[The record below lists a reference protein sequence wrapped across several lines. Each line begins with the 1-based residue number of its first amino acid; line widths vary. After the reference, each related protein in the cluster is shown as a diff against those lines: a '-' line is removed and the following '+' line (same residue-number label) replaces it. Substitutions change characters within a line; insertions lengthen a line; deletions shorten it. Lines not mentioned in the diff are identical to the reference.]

1 MEYFKSDGK
10 NIILEAEYAEFYLPV
25 DYLAGKNGNGF
36 AEDLGRHIHCLGIMN
51 VGFFK
56 NGELQEMKILNAP
69 TWIDLNVYDSEVQNV
84 KLPDRDDLVQC
95 KVIKYF
101 KGNAIMDA
109 RVIMDSINAQIYL
122 QFVVSGKIPESVPYS
137 KAMEVWNNNLL
148 MNDVNLG
155 VPSVILEL
163 ILSLSYRDK
172 NDLSKRYSEIVG
184 KDPSVGDFAYK
195 MVNIRTICQYASTFT
210 SVTFEDM
217 DAMLTSSI
225 NRTKKGGAEVSSP
238 IEKLFKM

>member
-1 MEYFKSDGK
+1 MNYFKSDGK
-10 NIILEAEYAEFYLPV
+10 NIILEAEYAEFYLPAE
-25 DYLAGKNGNGF
+25 YLGGKNGF

-69 TWIDLNVYDSEVQNV
+69 TWIDLNVYDSEIRSV
-84 KLPDRDDLVQC
+84 KLPDREDKVSC

-101 KGNAIMDA
+101 KGNIIMDS
-109 RVIMDSINAQIYL
+109 RVIMDSMNGQIYL
-122 QFVVSGKIPESVPYS
+122 QYIVSGKIPESVPYS
-137 KAMEVWNNNLL
+137 KALEIWHNNLT
-148 MNDVNLG
+148 MNDISLG

-172 NDLSKRYSEIVG
+172 NDLSKRYSEVVG
-184 KDPSVGDFAYK
+184 NDPSVGDFAYK

-217 DAMLTSSI
+217 DAMITSSI
-225 NRTKKGGAEVSSP
+225 NRTKKHGEEAPSP
-238 IEKLFKM
+238 IEKLFKL